1 MLFELVTEHQPQQT
15 ALTLLGQAR
24 RAAHHKMQTVGPFR
38 LEVQARILL
47 SDVRI
52 KRQPE
57 RAVAEAAVDF
67 AAELDLLDFP
77 TRGLLGVSVRLVLLL
92 AFFALSAFINNLV
105 LGPMFF
111 FALILIFFFAIA
123 IYA

>member
-24 RAAHHKMQTVGPFR
+24 RAADHKMQTVGPFR

-52 KRQPE
+52 ERQPE
-57 RAVAEAAVDF
+57 RAVAEPTIEF
-67 AAELDLLDFP
+67 ATELNFFDFP
-77 TRGLLGVSVRLVLLL
+77 
-92 AFFALSAFINNLV
+92 
-105 LGPMFF
+105 P
-111 FALILIFFFAIA
+111 
-123 IYA
+123 